1 MNVNKTTLVVH
12 LSNKKVSTILVPGAA
27 APAGINAIKSL
38 RMGGFQGK
46 IVATDSSYLSP
57 GFFMCEV
64 NEVIPEADNHSF
76 IDRLNEIVE
85 KYEVNLLLPTS
96 GFDIY
101 PYSEFRE
108 QLIKRGAF
116 PVVSDMDSL
125 VTCKDKMLTY
135 DRLKGKF
142 DLPFTTTDPTEIGT
156 FPIMAKPRYGKG
168 SRDIMRLDNSDDI
181 RYITS
186 KMKDL
191 IFQEFLPG
199 TEYTIDVLSDL
210 EKKALMAVPRIRIQT
225 KAGISTKG
233 RIMRDR
239 KIEEECKQIADFIGI
254 RGPSCIQMKED
265 VNGIVKLVEINPRM
279 GGGTIFT
286 TLAGANFPMM
296 LIDMVEH
303 KKIKLPDI
311 KEITVIRYY
320 EEIVIRAAAD
330 QRVLSAEQDI
340 VTKSNT

>member
-1 MNVNKTTLVVH
+1 
-12 LSNKKVSTILVPGAA
+12 
-27 APAGINAIKSL
+27 
-38 RMGGFQGK
+38 MGGFQGK

-85 KYEVNLLLPTS
+85 KYGVNLLLPTS

-101 PYSEFRE
+101 PYSEFKE
-108 QLIKRGAF
+108 QLLKRGAF

-135 DRLKGKF
+135 ERLKSKF
-142 DLPFTTTDPTEIGT
+142 DLPFTTTDPTEINS
-156 FPIMAKPRYGKG
+156 FPVMAKPRYGKG
-168 SRDIMRLDNSDDI
+168 SRDIMRLDNTDDI
-181 RYITS
+181 GYVTS

-210 EKKALMAVPRIRIQT
+210 DKKALLAVPRIRIQT

-233 RIMRDR
+233 RILKNRE
-239 KIEEECKQIADFIGI
+239 IEEECKQIADFIGI
-254 RGPSCIQMKED
+254 RGPCCIQMKED
-265 VNGIVKLVEINPRM
+265 VNGVMKLVEINPRM

-296 LIDMVEH
+296 LMDMVEH
-303 KKIKLPDI
+303 KRVKVPEIR
-311 KEITVIRYY
+311 EITVIRYY
-320 EEIVIRAAAD
+320 EEIVIRSAAD
-330 QRVLSAEQDI
+330 HGVLSAEQDI
-340 VTKSNT
+340 LTKSNTQI

>member
-1 MNVNKTTLVVH
+1 
-12 LSNKKVSTILVPGAA
+12 LSDRKVSTILVPGAA

-64 NEVIPEADNHSF
+64 NEVIPEADNQSF

-85 KYEVNLLLPTS
+85 KYGVNLLLPTS

-101 PYSEFRE
+101 PYSEFRD

-135 DRLKGKF
+135 ERLKSKF
-142 DLPFTTTDPTEIGT
+142 DLPFTTTDPTEISS
-156 FPIMAKPRYGKG
+156 FPVMAKPRYGKG
-168 SRDIMRLDNSDDI
+168 SRDIMRLDNTDDI
-181 RYITS
+181 GYVTS

-210 EKKALMAVPRIRIQT
+210 DQKAILAVPRIRIQT

-233 RIMRDR
+233 RILKNRR
-239 KIEEECKQIADFIGI
+239 IEEECKQIADFIGI
-254 RGPSCIQMKED
+254 RGPCCIQMKED
-265 VNGIVKLVEINPRM
+265 ANGIIKLVEINPRM

-286 TLAGANFPMM
+286 ALAGANFPMM

-303 KKIKLPDI
+303 KQVKVPEVN
-311 KEITVIRYY
+311 EITVIRYY

-330 QRVLSAEQDI
+330 HGVLSAEQDI
-340 VTKSNT
+340 LTKSNTQI

>member
-1 MNVNKTTLVVH
+1 M
-12 LSNKKVSTILVPGAA
+12 SDRKVSTILVPGAA

-85 KYEVNLLLPTS
+85 KYGVNLLLPTS

-101 PYSEFRE
+101 PYSEFRD

-135 DRLKGKF
+135 ERLKSKF
-142 DLPFTTTDPTEIGT
+142 DLPFTTTDPTEINS
-156 FPIMAKPRYGKG
+156 FPVMAKPRYGKG
-168 SRDIMRLDNSDDI
+168 SRDIMRLDNTDDI
-181 RYITS
+181 GYVTS

-210 EKKALMAVPRIRIQT
+210 DKKAILAVPRIRIQT

-233 RIMRDR
+233 RILKNRR
-239 KIEEECKQIADFIGI
+239 IEEECKQIADFIGI
-254 RGPSCIQMKED
+254 KGPCCIQMKED
-265 VNGIVKLVEINPRM
+265 ANGIIKLVEINPRM

-303 KKIKLPDI
+303 KQVKMPEVN
-311 KEITVIRYY
+311 EITVIRYY

-330 QRVLSAEQDI
+330 HGVLSAEQDI
-340 VTKSNT
+340 LTKSNTQI

>member
-1 MNVNKTTLVVH
+1 
-12 LSNKKVSTILVPGAA
+12 LSDRKVSTILVPGAA

-85 KYEVNLLLPTS
+85 KYGVNLLLPTS

-101 PYSEFRE
+101 PYSEFRD

-135 DRLKGKF
+135 ERLKSKF
-142 DLPFTTTDPTEIGT
+142 DLPFTTTDPTEISS
-156 FPIMAKPRYGKG
+156 FPVMAKPRYGKG
-168 SRDIMRLDNSDDI
+168 SRDIMRLDNTDDI
-181 RYITS
+181 GYVTS

-210 EKKALMAVPRIRIQT
+210 DKKAILAVPRIRIQT

-233 RIMRDR
+233 RILKNRR
-239 KIEEECKQIADFIGI
+239 IEEECKQIADFIGI
-254 RGPSCIQMKED
+254 RGPCCIQMKED
-265 VNGIVKLVEINPRM
+265 ANGIIKLVEINPRM

-286 TLAGANFPMM
+286 ALAGANFPMM

-303 KKIKLPDI
+303 KQVKVPEVN
-311 KEITVIRYY
+311 EITVIRYY

-330 QRVLSAEQDI
+330 HGVLSAEQDI
-340 VTKSNT
+340 LTKSNTQI

>member
-1 MNVNKTTLVVH
+1 M
-12 LSNKKVSTILVPGAA
+12 SNRKVSTILVPGAA

-85 KYEVNLLLPTS
+85 KYGVNLLLPTS

-101 PYSEFRE
+101 PYSEFKE
-108 QLIKRGAF
+108 QLLKRGAF

-135 DRLKGKF
+135 ERLKSKF
-142 DLPFTTTDPTEIGT
+142 DLPFTTTDPTEISS
-156 FPIMAKPRYGKG
+156 FPVMAKPRYGKG
-168 SRDIMRLDNSDDI
+168 SRDIMRLDNTDDI
-181 RYITS
+181 GYVTS

-210 EKKALMAVPRIRIQT
+210 DKKALLAVPRIRIQT

-233 RIMRDR
+233 RILKNR
-239 KIEEECKQIADFIGI
+239 KIEEECKQIANFIGI
-254 RGPSCIQMKED
+254 RGPCCIQMKED
-265 VNGIVKLVEINPRM
+265 VNGVMRLVEINPRM

-303 KKIKLPDI
+303 NQVKVPEIR
-311 KEITVIRYY
+311 EITVIRYY
-320 EEIVIRAAAD
+320 EEIVIRSAAD
-330 QRVLSAEQDI
+330 HGVLSAEQDI
-340 VTKSNT
+340 LTKSNTQI

>member
-1 MNVNKTTLVVH
+1 
-12 LSNKKVSTILVPGAA
+12 LSDRKVSTILVPGAA

-64 NEVIPEADNHSF
+64 NEVIPEADNQSF

-85 KYEVNLLLPTS
+85 KYGVNLLLPTS

-101 PYSEFRE
+101 PYSEFRD

-135 DRLKGKF
+135 ERLKSNF
-142 DLPFTTTDPTEIGT
+142 DLPFTTIDPTEISS
-156 FPIMAKPRYGKG
+156 FPVMAKPRYGKG
-168 SRDIMRLDNSDDI
+168 SRDIMRLDNTDDI
-181 RYITS
+181 GYVTS

-210 EKKALMAVPRIRIQT
+210 DKKAILAVPRIRIQT

-233 RIMRDR
+233 RILKNRR
-239 KIEEECKQIADFIGI
+239 IEEECKQIADFIGI
-254 RGPSCIQMKED
+254 RGPCCIQMKED
-265 VNGIVKLVEINPRM
+265 ANGIIKLVEINPRM

-286 TLAGANFPMM
+286 ALAGANFPMM

-303 KKIKLPDI
+303 KQVKVPEVN
-311 KEITVIRYY
+311 EITVIRYY

-330 QRVLSAEQDI
+330 HGVLSAEQDI
-340 VTKSNT
+340 LTKSNTQI

>member
-1 MNVNKTTLVVH
+1 M
-12 LSNKKVSTILVPGAA
+12 SDRKVSTILVPGAA

-64 NEVIPEADNHSF
+64 NEVIPEADNQSF

-85 KYEVNLLLPTS
+85 KYGVNLLLPTS

-101 PYSEFRE
+101 PYSEFRD

-135 DRLKGKF
+135 ERLKSNF
-142 DLPFTTTDPTEIGT
+142 DLPFTTIDPTEISS
-156 FPIMAKPRYGKG
+156 FPVMAKPRYGKG
-168 SRDIMRLDNSDDI
+168 SRDIMRLDNTDDI
-181 RYITS
+181 GYVTS

-210 EKKALMAVPRIRIQT
+210 DKKAILAVPRIRIQT

-233 RIMRDR
+233 RILKNRR
-239 KIEEECKQIADFIGI
+239 IEEECKQIADFIGI
-254 RGPSCIQMKED
+254 RGPCCIQMKED
-265 VNGIVKLVEINPRM
+265 ANGIIKLVEINPRM

-286 TLAGANFPMM
+286 ALAGANFPMM

-303 KKIKLPDI
+303 KQVKMPEVN
-311 KEITVIRYY
+311 EITVIRYY

-330 QRVLSAEQDI
+330 HGVLSAEQDI
-340 VTKSNT
+340 LTKSNTQI

>member
-1 MNVNKTTLVVH
+1 M
-12 LSNKKVSTILVPGAA
+12 SDRKVSTILVPGAA

-85 KYEVNLLLPTS
+85 KYGVNLLLPTS

-101 PYSEFRE
+101 PYSEFRD

-125 VTCKDKMLTY
+125 VTCKDKKLTY
-135 DRLKGKF
+135 ERLKSKF
-142 DLPFTTTDPTEIGT
+142 DLPFTTTDPNEISS
-156 FPIMAKPRYGKG
+156 FPVMAKPRYGKG
-168 SRDIMRLDNSDDI
+168 SRDIMRLDNTDDI
-181 RYITS
+181 GYVTS

-210 EKKALMAVPRIRIQT
+210 DKKAILAVPRIRIQT

-233 RIMRDR
+233 RILKNRR
-239 KIEEECKQIADFIGI
+239 IEEECKQIADFIGI
-254 RGPSCIQMKED
+254 RGPCCIQMKED
-265 VNGIVKLVEINPRM
+265 ANGIIKLVEINPRM

-286 TLAGANFPMM
+286 ALAGANFPMM

-303 KKIKLPDI
+303 KQVKMPEVN
-311 KEITVIRYY
+311 EITVIRYY

-330 QRVLSAEQDI
+330 HGVLSAEQDI
-340 VTKSNT
+340 LTKSNTQI

>member
-1 MNVNKTTLVVH
+1 M
-12 LSNKKVSTILVPGAA
+12 SNKKVSTILVPGAA

-64 NEVIPEADNHSF
+64 NEVIPEADDHSF
-76 IDRLNEIVE
+76 IDRINEIVE
-85 KYEVNLLLPTS
+85 KYGVNLLLPTS

-101 PYSEFRE
+101 PYSEFKE
-108 QLIKRGAF
+108 QLIERGAF

-125 VTCKDKMLTY
+125 LTCKDKMLTY
-135 DRLKGKF
+135 ERLKSKF
-142 DLPFTTTDPTEIGT
+142 DLPFTTTDPTEIGV

-168 SRDIMRLDNSDDI
+168 SRDIMRLDNIDDI

-186 KMKDL
+186 KMNDL

-199 TEYTIDVLSDL
+199 TEYTVDVLSDL
-210 EKKALMAVPRIRIQT
+210 EKRALIAVPRIRIQT

-233 RIMRDR
+233 RILRNR

-254 RGPSCIQMKED
+254 RGPCCIQMKED
-265 VNGIVKLVEINPRM
+265 TNGDVKLVEINPRM

-296 LIDMVEH
+296 LIELVEH
-303 KKIKLPDI
+303 KKVKLPEI
-311 KEITVIRYY
+311 REITVIRYY

-330 QRVLSAEQDI
+330 QRVPSTEQDI
-340 VTKSNT
+340 VTKPNTQK

>member
-1 MNVNKTTLVVH
+1 
-12 LSNKKVSTILVPGAA
+12 LSDRKVSTILVPGAA

-64 NEVIPEADNHSF
+64 NEVIPEADNQSF

-85 KYEVNLLLPTS
+85 KYGVNLLLPTS

-101 PYSEFRE
+101 PYSEFRD

-135 DRLKGKF
+135 ERLKSKF
-142 DLPFTTTDPTEIGT
+142 DLPFTTTDPTEISS
-156 FPIMAKPRYGKG
+156 FPVMAKPRYGKG
-168 SRDIMRLDNSDDI
+168 SRDIMRLDNTDDI
-181 RYITS
+181 GYVTS

-210 EKKALMAVPRIRIQT
+210 DKKAILAVPRIRIQT

-233 RIMRDR
+233 RILKNRR
-239 KIEEECKQIADFIGI
+239 IEEECKQIADFIGI
-254 RGPSCIQMKED
+254 RGPCCIQMKED
-265 VNGIVKLVEINPRM
+265 ANGIIKLVEINPRM

-286 TLAGANFPMM
+286 ALAGANFPMM

-303 KKIKLPDI
+303 KQVKVPEVN
-311 KEITVIRYY
+311 EITVIRYY

-330 QRVLSAEQDI
+330 HGVLSAEQDI
-340 VTKSNT
+340 LTKSNTQI

>member
-1 MNVNKTTLVVH
+1 M
-12 LSNKKVSTILVPGAA
+12 SDRKVSTILVPGAA

-85 KYEVNLLLPTS
+85 KYGVNLLLPTS

-101 PYSEFRE
+101 PYSEFRD

-135 DRLKGKF
+135 DRLKSKF
-142 DLPFTTTDPTEIGT
+142 DLPFTTTDPTEISS
-156 FPIMAKPRYGKG
+156 FPVMAKPRYGKG
-168 SRDIMRLDNSDDI
+168 SRDIMRLDNTDDI
-181 RYITS
+181 GYVTS

-210 EKKALMAVPRIRIQT
+210 DKKAILAVPRIRIQT

-233 RIMRDR
+233 RILKNRR
-239 KIEEECKQIADFIGI
+239 IEEECKQIADFIGI
-254 RGPSCIQMKED
+254 KGPCCIQMKED
-265 VNGIVKLVEINPRM
+265 ANGIIKLVEINPRM

-303 KKIKLPDI
+303 KRVKMPEVN
-311 KEITVIRYY
+311 EITVIRYY

-330 QRVLSAEQDI
+330 HGVLSAEQDI
-340 VTKSNT
+340 LTKSNTQI

>member
-1 MNVNKTTLVVH
+1 M
-12 LSNKKVSTILVPGAA
+12 SDRKVSTILVPGAA

-76 IDRLNEIVE
+76 IDRLNQIVE
-85 KYEVNLLLPTS
+85 KYGVNLLLPTS

-101 PYSEFRE
+101 PYSEFRD

-135 DRLKGKF
+135 DRLKSKF
-142 DLPFTTTDPTEIGT
+142 DLPFTTTDPTEISS
-156 FPIMAKPRYGKG
+156 FPVMAKPRYGKG
-168 SRDIMRLDNSDDI
+168 SRDIMRLDNTDDI
-181 RYITS
+181 GYVTS

-210 EKKALMAVPRIRIQT
+210 DKKAILAVPRIRIQT

-233 RIMRDR
+233 RILKNRR
-239 KIEEECKQIADFIGI
+239 IEEECKQIADFIGI
-254 RGPSCIQMKED
+254 KGPCCIQMKED
-265 VNGIVKLVEINPRM
+265 ANGIIKLVEINPRM

-303 KKIKLPDI
+303 KQVKMPEVN
-311 KEITVIRYY
+311 EITVIRYY

-330 QRVLSAEQDI
+330 HGVLSAEQDI
-340 VTKSNT
+340 LTKSNTQI

>member
-1 MNVNKTTLVVH
+1 M
-12 LSNKKVSTILVPGAA
+12 SDRKVSTILVPGAA

-85 KYEVNLLLPTS
+85 KYGVNLLLPTS

-101 PYSEFRE
+101 PYSEFRD

-135 DRLKGKF
+135 DRLKSKF
-142 DLPFTTTDPTEIGT
+142 DLPFTTTDPTEISS
-156 FPIMAKPRYGKG
+156 FPVMAKPRYGKG
-168 SRDIMRLDNSDDI
+168 SRDIMRLDNTDDI
-181 RYITS
+181 GYVTS

-210 EKKALMAVPRIRIQT
+210 DKKAILAVPRIRIQT

-233 RIMRDR
+233 RILKNRR
-239 KIEEECKQIADFIGI
+239 IEEECKQIADFIGI
-254 RGPSCIQMKED
+254 KGPCCIQMKED
-265 VNGIVKLVEINPRM
+265 ANGIIKLVEINPRM

-303 KKIKLPDI
+303 KQVKMPEVN
-311 KEITVIRYY
+311 EITVIRYY

-330 QRVLSAEQDI
+330 HGVLSAEQDI
-340 VTKSNT
+340 LTKSNTQI

>member
-1 MNVNKTTLVVH
+1 M
-12 LSNKKVSTILVPGAA
+12 STILVPGAA

-38 RMGGFQGK
+38 RVGGFKGK

-57 GFFMCEV
+57 GFFMCDV
-64 NEVIPEADNHSF
+64 NEVIPEADNHFF
-76 IDRLNEIVE
+76 IDRLNQIVE
-85 KYEVNLLLPTS
+85 KYRVNVLLPTS

-108 QLIKRGAF
+108 KLMERGAT

-125 VTCKDKMLTY
+125 VACKDKMLTY
-135 DRLKGKF
+135 ERLKKKF
-142 DLPFTTTDPTEIGT
+142 DLPFTTTDPNEIDS
-156 FPIMAKPRYGKG
+156 FPVMAKPRYGKG
-168 SRDIMRLDNSDDI
+168 SRDIMLLDNSNDI
-181 RYITS
+181 QYVMS

-210 EKKALMAVPRIRIQT
+210 EKKALLAVPRVRIQT

-233 RIMRDR
+233 RVFMNRR
-239 KIEEECKQIADFIGI
+239 MEEECKQIADFIGI

-265 VNGIVKLVEINPRM
+265 PNGIVKLIEVNPRM

-296 LIDMVEH
+296 LIDMVER
-303 KKIKLPDI
+303 KRVKIPKI

-320 EEIVIRAAAD
+320 EEIVIQSAVD
-330 QRVLSAEQDI
+330 QNALSAEQDI
-340 VTKSNT
+340 VTRSNTQV

>member
-1 MNVNKTTLVVH
+1 M
-12 LSNKKVSTILVPGAA
+12 SNKKVSKILVPGAA

-57 GFFMCEV
+57 GFFMCEA
-64 NEVIPEADNHSF
+64 NEVIPEADNHYF
-76 IDRLNEIVE
+76 IERLNEIVE
-85 KYEVNLLLPTS
+85 KYGVNLLLPTS

-101 PYSEFRE
+101 PYSEFKD

-125 VTCKDKMLTY
+125 VTCRDKMLTY
-135 DRLKGKF
+135 ERLKSKF
-142 DLPFTTTDPTEIGT
+142 DLPFTTMDPSEIDS

-168 SRDIMRLDNSDDI
+168 SRDIMRLDNTDDI
-181 RYITS
+181 RYVIS

-210 EKKALMAVPRIRIQT
+210 EKRALMAVPRIRIQT

-233 RIMRDR
+233 RILKNRN
-239 KIEEECKQIADFIGI
+239 IEEECKQIANFIGI
-254 RGPSCIQMKED
+254 KGPCCIQMKED

-303 KKIKLPDI
+303 KKVNVPEI

-330 QRVLSAEQDI
+330 EKVLSAEQDI
-340 VTKSNT
+340 VTKSNTQI

>member
-1 MNVNKTTLVVH
+1 M
-12 LSNKKVSTILVPGAA
+12 SNKKVSTILVPGAA

-64 NEVIPEADNHSF
+64 NEVIPEADDHSF

-85 KYEVNLLLPTS
+85 KYGVNLLLPTS

-101 PYSEFRE
+101 PYSEFKE
-108 QLIKRGAF
+108 QLIQRGAF

-125 VTCKDKMLTY
+125 VTCRDKMLTY
-135 DRLKGKF
+135 ERLKSKF
-142 DLPFTTTDPTEIGT
+142 DLPFTTMDPSEIDS

-181 RYITS
+181 KYITS
-186 KMKDL
+186 KMNDL

-210 EKKALMAVPRIRIQT
+210 EKRALIAVPRIRIQT

-233 RIMRDR
+233 RILKNR

-254 RGPSCIQMKED
+254 RGPCCIQMKED
-265 VNGIVKLVEINPRM
+265 EDGTVKLVEINPRM

-296 LIDMVEH
+296 LIEMVEH
-303 KKIKLPDI
+303 KKVRLPEI

-330 QRVLSAEQDI
+330 QDMLSTEQDI
-340 VTKSNT
+340 VTKSNTQT

>member
-1 MNVNKTTLVVH
+1 M
-12 LSNKKVSTILVPGAA
+12 SDRKVSTILVPGAA

-76 IDRLNEIVE
+76 IDRLNQIVE
-85 KYEVNLLLPTS
+85 KYGVNLLLPTS

-101 PYSEFRE
+101 PYSEFRD

-116 PVVSDMDSL
+116 PVVSDMNSL

-135 DRLKGKF
+135 DRLKSKF
-142 DLPFTTTDPTEIGT
+142 DLPFTTTDPTEISS
-156 FPIMAKPRYGKG
+156 FPVMAKPRYGKG

-181 RYITS
+181 GYVTS

-210 EKKALMAVPRIRIQT
+210 DKKAILAVPRIRIQT

-233 RIMRDR
+233 RILKNRR
-239 KIEEECKQIADFIGI
+239 IEEECKQIADFIGI
-254 RGPSCIQMKED
+254 KGPCCIQMKED
-265 VNGIVKLVEINPRM
+265 ANGIIKLVEINPRM

-296 LIDMVEH
+296 LIDMVED
-303 KKIKLPDI
+303 KQVKMPEVN
-311 KEITVIRYY
+311 EITVIRYY

-330 QRVLSAEQDI
+330 HGVLSAEQDI
-340 VTKSNT
+340 LTKSNTQI

>member
-1 MNVNKTTLVVH
+1 
-12 LSNKKVSTILVPGAA
+12 LSDRKVSTILVPGAA

-85 KYEVNLLLPTS
+85 KYGVNLLLPTS

-101 PYSEFRE
+101 PYSEFRD

-125 VTCKDKMLTY
+125 VTCKDKKLTY
-135 DRLKGKF
+135 ERLKSKF
-142 DLPFTTTDPTEIGT
+142 DLPFTTTDPNEISS
-156 FPIMAKPRYGKG
+156 FPVMAKPRYGKG
-168 SRDIMRLDNSDDI
+168 SRDIMRLDNTDDI
-181 RYITS
+181 GYVTS

-210 EKKALMAVPRIRIQT
+210 DKKAILAVPRIRIQT

-233 RIMRDR
+233 RILKNRR
-239 KIEEECKQIADFIGI
+239 IEEECKQIADFIGI

-265 VNGIVKLVEINPRM
+265 ANGIIKLVEINPRM

-303 KKIKLPDI
+303 KQVKMPEVN
-311 KEITVIRYY
+311 EITVIRYY

-330 QRVLSAEQDI
+330 HGVLSAEQDI
-340 VTKSNT
+340 LTKSNTQI

>member
-1 MNVNKTTLVVH
+1 M
-12 LSNKKVSTILVPGAA
+12 SNRKVSTILVPGAA

-85 KYEVNLLLPTS
+85 KYGVNLLLPTS

-101 PYSEFRE
+101 PYSEFKE
-108 QLIKRGAF
+108 QLLKRGAF

-135 DRLKGKF
+135 ERLKSKF
-142 DLPFTTTDPTEIGT
+142 DLPFTTTDPTEISS
-156 FPIMAKPRYGKG
+156 FPVMAKPRYGKG
-168 SRDIMRLDNSDDI
+168 SRDIMRLDNTDDI
-181 RYITS
+181 GYVTS

-210 EKKALMAVPRIRIQT
+210 DKKALLAVPRIRIQT

-233 RIMRDR
+233 RILKNR
-239 KIEEECKQIADFIGI
+239 KIEEECKQIANFIGI
-254 RGPSCIQMKED
+254 RGPCCIQMKED
-265 VNGIVKLVEINPRM
+265 VNGVMRLVEINPRM

-296 LIDMVEH
+296 LIDMDEH
-303 KKIKLPDI
+303 NQVKVPEIR
-311 KEITVIRYY
+311 EITVIRYY
-320 EEIVIRAAAD
+320 EEIVIRSAAD
-330 QRVLSAEQDI
+330 HGVLSAEQDI
-340 VTKSNT
+340 LTKSNTQI